1 MKKQERLEKKKRKAV
16 ALMEIIKINDE
27 DRRGKK
33 RVLDL
38 DSEEKTERR
47 EEVSNERADKVKEIN

>member
-38 DSEEKTERR
+38 DSEEETERR
-47 EEVSNERADKVKEIN
+47 EEVSNGRADKVKEIN

>member
-27 DRRGKK
+27 DQRGKK

-38 DSEEKTERR
+38 DSEEETERR
-47 EEVSNERADKVKEIN
+47 EEVSNGRADKVKEIN